1 MDIDNNTFFSIEN
14 LYFHVRESENYH
26 SSIENGYFYL
36 ISVGIKIGRRLD
48 HKILVAAF
56 TIVQT
61 APDHASINAAYI
73 AHDLVISVNAT
84 FVCV

>member
-1 MDIDNNTFFSIEN
+1 MFGRVKIIILPLRMDIST
-14 LYFHVRESENYH
+14 Y
-26 SSIENGYFYL
+26 